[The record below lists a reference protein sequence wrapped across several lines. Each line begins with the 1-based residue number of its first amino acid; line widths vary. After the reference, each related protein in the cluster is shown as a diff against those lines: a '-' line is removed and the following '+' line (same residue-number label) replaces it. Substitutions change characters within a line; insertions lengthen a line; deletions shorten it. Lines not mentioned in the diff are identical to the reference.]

1 MTIVTNNN
9 SFSALFKSSNSVYVC
24 RQQHSEKDDIYFVA
38 VLCVC
43 VCACVRVCLKIFK
56 IIIKDKLFFK
66 DRK

>member
-1 MTIVTNNN
+1 VTIVTNN

-43 VCACVRVCLKIFK
+43 VCVCACVRVCLKIK